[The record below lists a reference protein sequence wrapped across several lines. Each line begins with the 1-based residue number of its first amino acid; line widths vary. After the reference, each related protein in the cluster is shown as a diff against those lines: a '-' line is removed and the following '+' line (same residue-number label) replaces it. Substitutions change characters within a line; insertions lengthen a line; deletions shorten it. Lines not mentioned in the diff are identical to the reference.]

1 MKTIL
6 LITVCEAYKNRA
18 VNQFNNLIKHKK
30 HLKKHNIIPIFVTS
44 NKALSFDVSP
54 FHAVNFSQLEES
66 YNNLYLKI
74 LESLKYIDSNIEYNY
89 VIKID
94 DDTLFNIDKFNPNI
108 LTADYI
114 GTPETNLAENYI
126 CLPRLN
132 LFEKIDLG
140 MHKGKCFYM
149 CGDFYILSK
158 KAIKHILSNI
168 EKTEEIKEEI
178 ICEDYLIGH
187 LLSNASITTKSI
199 KSTPINQWE
208 QHLQIT
214 QNYMSIHPIMDRDF
228 DKLINA
234 SFEEQIKRLD
244 EISSKISHAYRTML
258 VEKLQKELIDVIKNF
273 FNSQKSSGIC

>member
-1 MKTIL
+1 MKIIL

-30 HLKKHNIIPIFVTS
+30 HLKKHNIVPIFITS
-44 NKALSFDVSP
+44 NEALSFDVFP

-74 LESLKYIDSNIEYNY
+74 LESLKYINSNIEYDY

-94 DDTLFNIDKFNPNI
+94 DDTLFNIDKFDPNV

-126 CLPRLN
+126 SLPRLN
-132 LFEKIDLG
+132 LFKKIDLG

-158 KAIKHILSNI
+158 KAIKHILNNI
-168 EKTEEIKEEI
+168 EKTNEIKEEI

-187 LLSNASITTKSI
+187 LLSNASITTKNI
-199 KSTPINQWE
+199 KSTSNNQWE

-214 QNYMSIHPIMDRDF
+214 ENYMSIHPIMDKDF
-228 DKLINA
+228 DKLVSV
-234 SFEEQIKRLD
+234 SFKEQIKRLE